1 MRNSCLALSSPT
13 AAGEGKPDGNT
24 LLEVR
29 KSYKILTH
37 VKHVVATNSQVP
49 ATISKVNL
57 YDRVNLNFM
66 SKNSYCQK
74 RCRFGLVWLVM
85 RVDCICS

>member
-66 SKNSYCQK
+66 SKTRTVRRGAGS
-74 RCRFGLVWLVM
+74 VW
-85 RVDCICS
+85 CGWS